1 MLAKL
6 TSKNQIFSAGRLAW
20 IRHAWQHRL
29 DDDRRSI
36 RGEAGMKATGKQL
49 AQGPWNDHDVASAG
63 RCPCCWLR

>member
-36 RGEAGMKATGKQL
+36 RG
-49 AQGPWNDHDVASAG
+49 
-63 RCPCCWLR
+63 